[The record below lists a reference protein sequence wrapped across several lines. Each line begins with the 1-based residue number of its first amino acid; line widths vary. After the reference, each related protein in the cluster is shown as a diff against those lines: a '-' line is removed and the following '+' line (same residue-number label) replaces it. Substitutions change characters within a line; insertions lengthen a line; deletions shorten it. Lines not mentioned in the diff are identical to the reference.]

1 MRRQCVK
8 SITVGSLRGFGQGA
22 IAVLFMLPWASQ
34 AGIRITGHEGNDNQS
49 VVAIEGDMAR
59 IDNSTQDGFILIDM
73 SKEKIY
79 AVSTREK
86 QVVDLTSP
94 APEPSAHAEQAIEKV
109 GVPQVVM
116 QPMGAGPI
124 VSGYPT
130 AHYRVMV
137 NDTVCYDEY
146 LALDPLD
153 DATLMRFVRT
163 MARASRTEKNDFL
176 SIAMDE
182 KNLCKVAD
190 NLVDDQYPT
199 LGIPMQTVG
208 TDQKVTHQI
217 TSIDDNVVFD
227 GDFFR
232 WPVSYSVYTR
242 RQLQDM
248 SYARMKAMGAND
260 PAVVHREQA
269 ISDMIKQHGGTEDKD
284 LSDGTSETVP
294 SVPEDTA
301 PSDDQTDTSGNGI
314 GPASAGQG
322 E

>member
-1 MRRQCVK
+1 MMTMRMK
-8 SITVGSLRGFGQGA
+8 SLLAGGLRLFGRGTIA
-22 IAVLFMLPWASQ
+22 ISIALPVAAQ

-49 VVAIEGDMAR
+49 IVAIEGDMAR

-73 SKEKIY
+73 TKEKIY
-79 AVSTREK
+79 AVSNREK

-109 GVPQVVM
+109 GMPQVVM
-116 QPMGAGPI
+116 QPMGAGPV

-146 LALDPLD
+146 LAMAPLD
-153 DATLMRFVRT
+153 NAALMRFVRT

-182 KNLCKVAD
+182 SNLCKVAD

-208 TDQKVTHQI
+208 TDRQVTHQI
-217 TSIDDNVVFD
+217 NAIDENVAFD

-232 WPVSYSVYTR
+232 WPESYPVYTR

-248 SYARMKAMGAND
+248 SYARMKASGASD
-260 PAVVHREQA
+260 PAVAHREQA
-269 ISDMIKQHGGTEDKD
+269 ISDMIKQHGETVVKD
-284 LSDGTSETVP
+284 LSDSA
-294 SVPEDTA
+294 PEAPTAATEEPA
-301 PSDDQTDTSGNGI
+301 PSNGQTDTNAVE
-314 GPASAGQG
+314 PAPVGQG